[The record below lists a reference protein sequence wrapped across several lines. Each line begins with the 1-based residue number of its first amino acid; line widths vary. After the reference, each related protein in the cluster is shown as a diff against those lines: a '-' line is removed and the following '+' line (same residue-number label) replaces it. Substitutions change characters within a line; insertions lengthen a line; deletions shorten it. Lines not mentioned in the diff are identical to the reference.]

1 MDDPFWVVAVLTWI
15 FKREM
20 SDMMCPYCGNK
31 MELGYIQCRD
41 GVTWTPKKQLV
52 AALSSWG
59 KGSVSLANGAA
70 GNSRIIYAYKCGDC
84 KKVVIDYSAD
94 KTTTV

>member
-1 MDDPFWVVAVLTWI
+1 
-15 FKREM
+15 
-20 SDMMCPYCGNK
+20 MMCPYCGNK

-52 AALSSWG
+52 AALSVLG

-70 GNSRIIYAYKCGDC
+70 ESSKMVYAYKCGDC
-84 KKVVIDYSAD
+84 KKVVIDYG
-94 KTTTV
+94 K

>member
-1 MDDPFWVVAVLTWI
+1 M
-15 FKREM
+15 
-20 SDMMCPYCGNK
+20 
-31 MELGYIQCRD
+31 
-41 GVTWTPKKQLV
+41 TPKKQLV

-70 GNSRIIYAYKCGDC
+70 GNSRIIYVYKCGDC